1 MYIGFCFLQNEEGCS
16 TLCLYCGPIRV
27 FAYMKYAIGGGSS
40 TFSTNFTVA
49 SRFPCLF
56 GYCPVRSHHLLKV
69 LGHISF
75 YFPGSGSIFARD
87 TLFSL
92 SCRKLFEGTPD
103 QMQSSLTKIMS
114 LPADIEVYFGHE
126 YTLSNSKFALSI
138 ELEHEA
144 LQS

>member
-1 MYIGFCFLQNEEGCS
+1 
-16 TLCLYCGPIRV
+16 
-27 FAYMKYAIGGGSS
+27 MKYAIGGGSS
-40 TFSTNFTVA
+40 TFSTNFTVPLFIRLLSSSEPSLTES
-49 SRFPCLF
+49 SRYSSVQIFF
-56 GYCPVRSHHLLKV
+56 SEVF

-126 YTLSNSKFALSI
+126 YTLVSHVTFSVFCKLYNVLKFRTGN
-138 ELEHEA
+138 
-144 LQS
+144 